1 MRYAWKKI
9 HEKLNQI
16 QTNIYRGTTT
26 QISIINKNTRY
37 VLCRTDVILYGRGYV
52 DIKNRLSNPSGQAA
66 YKQIFVL
73 KKTYSALGAGNV
85 KPS

>member
-1 MRYAWKKI
+1 MRYAWKQI

-37 VLCRTDVILYGRGYV
+37 VLYRTDVILYRRGYV

>member
-1 MRYAWKKI
+1 MRYAWEQI

-37 VLCRTDVILYGRGYV
+37 VLYRTDVILYGRGCV

-66 YKQIFVL
+66 YFI
-73 KKTYSALGAGNV
+73 
-85 KPS
+85 

>member
-1 MRYAWKKI
+1 MRYAWEQI

-37 VLCRTDVILYGRGYV
+37 VLYIELTLFYTDGVM
-52 DIKNRLSNPSGQAA
+52 
-66 YKQIFVL
+66 
-73 KKTYSALGAGNV
+73 
-85 KPS
+85 

>member
-1 MRYAWKKI
+1 MRYAWKQI

-16 QTNIYRGTTT
+16 QTNIYSGTTT

-37 VLCRTDVILYGRGYV
+37 VLYRTDVILYGRGYV

>member
-1 MRYAWKKI
+1 MRYAWKQI

-26 QISIINKNTRY
+26 QISIINKNMRY
-37 VLCRTDVILYGRGYV
+37 VLYRTDVILYRRGYV

>member
-26 QISIINKNTRY
+26 QISIINKNTRD